1 MTDRNYRSFYS
12 APSQS
17 PSSRLAAGLLR
28 RIKGAAR
35 KERWGSAIFRIA
47 WTAGPVTYLGLQ
59 GGYYIAYGKPASSA
73 VFIYFAGYTLIA
85 GLFALSARFIY
96 NATHGDR
103 ESADQEALEFVFDAL
118 PLRIVE
124 IRNLQLKVLD
134 PFGRKVMAAKYL
146 LENPN
151 AGSES
156 FSTAIQDLLEDEEL
170 AALFRRMETYRG
182 NGLYV
187 RAEEIQQEISPL
199 ISSRLDRL
207 KEVSG
212 PLSESLS
219 HRILDEGKTDLAGR
233 KRIRGFLSRC
243 YSAIDKDDLKRMSLS
258 DAEEIFI
265 LLFEIINGRSFPS
278 FRIEYRGEKSYT
290 ESARTLQKAK
300 REYRA
305 AIYKRNDTI
314 RILAELLYKPVPGT
328 SGLTGQLK
336 KSSRKRGPGIHKVLA
351 SIPDIRSARIFQ
363 DRIIE
368 SMKVLLSGPDR
379 HSTRAKN
386 CMALYKRLHRQG
398 KSAAKAYEN
407 FSKAWEKR
415 ESLLRSPRSGRKK
428 LLKKGEKGTGVVLIP
443 SLTSLDRNRILP
455 FARKIKDKL
464 EEFDAKHENS
474 VMQANDEK
482 ELAIDLMLI
491 ADDYLPLEEI
501 PVQQAIEGTVS
512 AYVSRSGRK
521 SAGAAETDWGLTLVK
536 DNLHPEQQVLH
547 EVLDNLLAFE
557 RLKLRED
564 DIDYLAEM
572 LGADRDFLFD
582 KIKKTDVQEDFSP
595 EPPYV
600 VPSPDSLSAGE
611 NSRD

>member
-12 APSQS
+12 AASQS

-300 REYRA
+300 SEYRA

-336 KSSRKRGPGIHKVLA
+336 K
-351 SIPDIRSARIFQ
+351 
-363 DRIIE
+363 
-368 SMKVLLSGPDR
+368 
-379 HSTRAKN
+379 
-386 CMALYKRLHRQG
+386 
-398 KSAAKAYEN
+398 
-407 FSKAWEKR
+407 
-415 ESLLRSPRSGRKK
+415 
-428 LLKKGEKGTGVVLIP
+428 GEKGTGVVLIP
-443 SLTSLDRNRILP
+443 SFTSLDRSRILP

-611 NSRD
+611 NSREY